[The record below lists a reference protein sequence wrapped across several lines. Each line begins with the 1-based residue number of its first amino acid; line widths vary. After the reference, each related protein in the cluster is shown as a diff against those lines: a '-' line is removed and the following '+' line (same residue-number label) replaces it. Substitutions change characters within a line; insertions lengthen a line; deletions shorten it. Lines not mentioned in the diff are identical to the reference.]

1 MSQQFEGSGSA
12 VGEKVD
18 QAKDVVS
25 AQATEVAEHGRGM
38 LQEQLS
44 QRSTQL
50 GDRVGSAA
58 KALRRVAEQSRIDG
72 DDQQARLVEQAA
84 DRGER
89 LSAYLTRADGRQLLA
104 EAEDLARR
112 QPWMIAGA
120 GLAVGLV
127 VARALKASSGTRYQQ
142 RYVTAYS
149 AQSTPARR
157 HENGQT
163 AQRASFQDPSR
174 PSLGNGEGDTAQMDI
189 GAPR

>member
-1 MSQQFEGSGSA
+1 MSEQFEGSGGSA

-38 LQEQLS
+38 VREQLS
-44 QRSTQL
+44 QRSTEL
-50 GDRVGSAA
+50 GDRVGSASQT
-58 KALRRVAEQSRIDG
+58 LRRVAEQSRVDG
-72 DDQQARLVEQAA
+72 NDQQARLVEQAA

-89 LSAYLTRADGRQLLA
+89 LSAYLTRADGEQMLA
-104 EAEDLARR
+104 EAEDFARR
-112 QPWMIAGA
+112 QPWVIAGA

-149 AQSTPARR
+149 AQSTHRR
-157 HENGQT
+157 HYEAGQ
-163 AQRASFQDPSR
+163 APQPEYVESPSR
-174 PSLGNGEGDTAQMDI
+174 PFGTGEGETAEMDI
-189 GAPR
+189 GASR

>member
-1 MSQQFEGSGSA
+1 MSQQFEGSGSV

-58 KALRRVAEQSRIDG
+58 QALRRVAEQSRIDG

-89 LSAYLTRADGRQLLA
+89 LSAYLTRADGQQLLA
-104 EAEDLARR
+104 EAEDFARR

-157 HENGQT
+157 HENGQSP
-163 AQRASFQDPSR
+163 QRDYFEDPSR
-174 PSLGNGEGDTAQMDI
+174 ASLGNGEGATAQMDI
-189 GAPR
+189 EASR

>member
-1 MSQQFEGSGSA
+1 MRRLLDGKRTLLSMTLSPSRRQRSA

-18 QAKDVVS
+18 QAKEVVS

-58 KALRRVAEQSRIDG
+58 QALRRVAEQSRIEG
-72 DDQQARLVEQAA
+72 DDQQARLAEQAA

-89 LSAYLTRADGRQLLA
+89 LSTYLTGTGGQQMLA
-104 EAEDLARR
+104 EAEDFARR
-112 QPWMIAGA
+112 QPWVIAGA
-120 GLAVGLV
+120 GVAVGLV

-149 AQSTPARR
+149 AQFHACATPRR
-157 HENGQT
+157 
-163 AQRASFQDPSR
+163 
-174 PSLGNGEGDTAQMDI
+174 
-189 GAPR
+189 